1 MKNIRNYEKR
11 RIKLE
16 NQKLQQSI
24 ERNQKTKSNFFKII
38 KKKSEIDRKKD
49 KKNLLGLDR
58 QMVYLANSVEKDMNI
73 SLLKQ
78 TVV

>member
-1 MKNIRNYEKR
+1 MKHIRDNEKR
-11 RIKLE
+11 KIKLE

-24 ERNQKTKSNFFKII
+24 ERNQKTKENFFSII
-38 KKKSEIDRKKD
+38 KKKSEIDKKND
-49 KKNLLGLDR
+49 KKNLLGLDK